1 MKIAAFYSDSPYAS
15 WGQSRGFARVLSR
28 MGHQVTEIAIPPVQ
42 KIRSDQAERINKPI
56 ADHDLLLVS
65 GPEHLGPWIKQFYK
79 GWDGL
84 KIPKVGW
91 YHESFVR
98 EDYSLNFEDY
108 KPWLDFHFFPD
119 KDDAAK
125 YKGEFL
131 PLGIDTKMFHPGD
144 LASSA
149 TLDYADTHGGPRH
162 CYPERDVPC
171 AFIGLMYPKRE
182 RFYRE
187 VMKHVRGIDMR
198 VCNGTITVSDLD
210 GINVEKS
217 TELLASQY
225 RRIQV
230 FVTFPSLSNVLVAKI
245 LESMASGCALV
256 CPKQP
261 VRMHHHFAY
270 ETPEQCAAQILV
282 ALEADAHFGELAAEY
297 VRDEH
302 AMELRFEQLFQKV
315 GLAQCVSA

>member
-1 MKIAAFYSDSPYAS
+1 
-15 WGQSRGFARVLSR
+15 
-28 MGHQVTEIAIPPVQ
+28 
-42 KIRSDQAERINKPI
+42 
-56 ADHDLLLVS
+56 LLVS

-125 YKGEFL
+125 YQGEFL

-144 LASSA
+144 LASSG

-230 FVTFPSLSNVLVAKI
+230 FVTFPSLSNVLVAKV
-245 LESMASGCALV
+245 LESMASGC
-256 CPKQP
+256 
-261 VRMHHHFAY
+261 
-270 ETPEQCAAQILV
+270 ILV
-282 ALEADAHFGELAAEY
+282 APRQPIELHNYCPYEGTQECAQQIAYALANASPMLGELAAKEAT
-297 VRDEH
+297 EH

-315 GLAQCVSA
+315 GITQCVSA